1 MKPWTSAELEALRH
15 LAPRLGGQGCAAA
28 LERSRKSVERQAARL
43 GVSLRRRSCGG
54 RVGESCSPAVLR
66 RVRELAA
73 AELCPACG
81 RLPIGVKATG
91 LCWRC
96 HYEAL
101 CAVHEEEAAKLEGQR
116 ELWAARS
123 RLQRRRRALAS
134 LESGVE
140 RQSADIGDAG
150 GSMDPCTP

>member
-1 MKPWTSAELEALRH
+1 MRPWDSAELEALRH
-15 LAPRLGGQGCAAA
+15 LAPLLGGPGCAAA
-28 LERSRKSVERQAARL
+28 FGRSRKSVERQAARL

-54 RVGESCSPAVLR
+54 PAGEPCSPAVLQ

-73 AELCPACG
+73 AELCPSCG
-81 RLPIGVKATG
+81 RLPIGVKVTG

-96 HYEAL
+96 HYDAL

-123 RLQRRRRALAS
+123 RLQRRRRAVAEDL
-134 LESGVE
+134 SGPH
-140 RQSADIGDAG
+140 AG
-150 GSMDPCTP
+150 NG